1 MNHKHVISLN
11 YFWNSLYVLQN
22 QKGERNLARKA
33 RRRGGK
39 AGKRGLSHE
48 QVPVLVAADRSGATV
63 SVVLPAV
70 NVDTLRSAVEP
81 VVDADI
87 VLVTDGHRACPPCA
101 AAPGLRHEALNLS
114 GGERVR
120 DAFHIQTVN
129 SRHSRLK
136 DFLRRCRG
144 VAIRYL
150 GNYLR
155 WFQRIEPEN
164 ASPRTC
170 LATAITG
177 QCIRFVN

>member
-1 MNHKHVISLN
+1 MNRFRSWLP
-11 YFWNSLYVLQN
+11 LT
-22 QKGERNLARKA
+22 A
-33 RRRGGK
+33 
-39 AGKRGLSHE
+39 AG
-48 QVPVLVAADRSGATV
+48 VTV

-144 VAIRYL
+144 VATGYPD
-150 GNYLR
+150 NCLR